1 MPLNFRDTS
10 IAFKAQS
17 TRSLQRSKW
26 IFFILSKSSLVRIGK
41 GLTMA
46 AFSLRIPIN
55 YLILKT
61 VFKQFCG
68 GQTVSDSKNVISKNW
83 KYHVASILDYSV
95 EGQIDKLGFD
105 QTQKSIIETIDLAK
119 NNSGVPLAVFKVTG
133 LVKASLLQKVSSGMN
148 LTKDD
153 LASWEKGL
161 ERIDEILAHAY
172 SLDVPIMIDAEESW
186 IQNAVDDIARKG
198 MELYNK
204 KDVIVYNTIQCYK
217 IGQLSLLKKNIDQS
231 IKADYLYGVKLVR
244 GAYMEKENSRAKKMG
259 YKSPIQPSKY
269 DTDKEFNECIK
280 YVLKIIGS
288 PAKKKGIGLIIG
300 THNEESTILAANT
313 LKNLGWENNEA
324 PVWFAQLYGMS
335 DNISFNLA
343 NNGYKTAKY
352 LPFGPIKEVIPYLF
366 RRAEENTSVEG
377 QTGRELSLINQE
389 LLRRQEKKI

>member
-1 MPLNFRDTS
+1 MSLNFRDTS
-10 IAFKAQS
+10 IAFKAHS

-46 AFSLRIPIN
+46 AFSMRIPIN

-68 GQTVSDSKNVISKNW
+68 GQTVSDSASVISKNW
-83 KYHVASILDYSV
+83 KYNVGSILDYSV
-95 EGQIDKLGFD
+95 EGQIDELGFD

-119 NNSGVPLAVFKVTG
+119 SNSGVPLAVFKVTG
-133 LVKASLLQKVSSGMN
+133 LVETILLFKMSSGIN
-148 LTKDD
+148 LTKHD
-153 LASWEKGL
+153 LLSWEKGL
-161 ERIDEILAHAY
+161 ERIDKILAHAH
-172 SLDVPIMIDAEESW
+172 SLNVPIMIDAEESW
-186 IQNAVDDIARKG
+186 IQNAIDEIAKRG
-198 MELYNK
+198 MESYNK

-217 IGQLSLLKKNIDQS
+217 TGQLSLLKKNIDRS
-231 IKADYLYGVKLVR
+231 LKADYMYGVKLVR
-244 GAYMEKENSRAKKMG
+244 GAYMEKENARSKELN
-259 YKSPIQPSKY
+259 YESPIQPSKH
-269 DTDKEFNECIK
+269 DTDKEFDECVK
-280 YVLKIIGS
+280 YVLKVIGS
-288 PAKKKGIGLIIG
+288 PAKKKCMGLIIG
-300 THNEESTILAANT
+300 THNEESTILAANI

-324 PVWFAQLYGMS
+324 PIWFAQLYGMS

-343 NNGYKTAKY
+343 NDGYKTAKY

-389 LLRRQEKKI
+389 LRRRQANKL